1 MLIHFF
7 KVQGAYLAATV
18 ETLKG
23 ALSGLRQFLTTES
36 PLKIILKSA
45 FYFTLK
51 IFVPKMF

>member
-45 FYFTLK
+45 FYFALK